1 MYFRILISNITFF
14 EYFSSIQLFVN
25 LSTNHSYKLDSSHV
39 NYFSV
44 QDPDKFIPER
54 WAPENPEAEI
64 LKELYF
70 PFSLGKR
77 NCVGQNLASLQTKIV
92 LASVFKS
99 FRFELQSPVEAD
111 YFLTLKAVA
120 AVRVY
125 DANKI

>member
-1 MYFRILISNITFF
+1 M
-14 EYFSSIQLFVN
+14 
-25 LSTNHSYKLDSSHV
+25 STNHSYKLNSSHV

-54 WAPENPEAEI
+54 WAPENPEAEK

-77 NCVGQNLASLQTKIV
+77 NCVGQNLASLETKLV

-99 FRFELQSPVEAD
+99 FRFELKSSLEVD
-111 YFLTLKAVA
+111 YFLTLKPVIT
-120 AVRVY
+120 VRVHSV
-125 DANKI
+125 